1 MRALR
6 TALTLLLAVA
16 LSACASFTPGEAPK
30 VDVVGVQP
38 VPGQGLELRLL
49 VKLRV
54 INPNDSAI
62 DYDGVYVEMDEAGK
76 RFASGVSDAKG
87 AVPRFGETV
96 ISVPVSVPAF
106 ALLRQAMGVAQGDD
120 MSRVGYVVSGK
131 LSGPQWRNMRFSS
144 EGEFALPKNLR

>member
-6 TALTLLLAVA
+6 TALALLLAVA
-16 LSACASFTPGEAPK
+16 LSACVSLAPGEAPQ

-38 VPGQGLELRLL
+38 VPGQGMELRLL

-62 DYDGVYVEMDEAGK
+62 DFDGVFVEVDVAGK
-76 RFASGVSDAKG
+76 RFAIGVSDAKG
-87 AVPRFGETV
+87 AAPRFGETV

-106 ALLRQAMGVAQGDD
+106 ALLRQAMGVARGED
-120 MSRVGYVVSGK
+120 MSSVSYVVSGK
-131 LSGPQWRNMRFSS
+131 LSGPQWRNLRFSS
-144 EGEFALPKNLR
+144 AGEFALPQNLR